1 MCLTFKKLLR
11 GAQFIRRLEKVEVIH
26 EIITRV
32 PESDLVA
39 SKKTNLTV
47 VVYVVY
53 DNKQL
58 VWGFAHRQCQG
69 WTVAGE
75 SEDL

>member
-1 MCLTFKKLLR
+1 MKRRQRQLTYHNSSARK
-11 GAQFIRRLEKVEVIH
+11 
-26 EIITRV
+26 
-32 PESDLVA
+32 DLVA